1 MNPFL
6 IFLLLILAGFVIRF
20 VGLAIAKNVIHV
32 DPSLRAHRERMRSHF
47 PKILI
52 KDNSDLSKDEM
63 KELYFLESEIEMYVY
78 SICHHLSKYETNAG
92 EPSDTVIPDEKILKD
107 ILMNTTVIMTNDGI
121 DSFPFY
127 KGNRQVVHQVYE
139 SEGYSEEG
147 KIVFLWY
154 RMDQWDS
161 QIYVRFKEPERVY
174 DAIYKYIQNDLDK
187 YYMHRNKKS
196 LSIPLYK
203 IMYVRDPKQN

>member
-1 MNPFL
+1 MHPVL
-6 IFLLLILAGFVIRF
+6 IFLILLLVGYVIRF
-20 VGLAIAKNVIHV
+20 VGLYIAKNIHV
-32 DPSLRAHRERMRSHF
+32 DPALKAHRERMRSHL

-52 KDNSDLSKDEM
+52 KENPYISKENM
-63 KELYFLESEIEMYVY
+63 KNMYFLESEIEMYVD
-78 SICHHLSKYETNAG
+78 SICQYQSKYSYDVLCDNI
-92 EPSDTVIPDEKILKD
+92 VPDEKILKD
-107 ILMNTTVIMTNDGI
+107 ILMNTTVIISENGI
-121 DSFPFY
+121 DSFPFS
-127 KGNRQVVHQVYE
+127 KAERLSVHQAYD

-154 RMDQWDS
+154 RMYQWDS
-161 QIYVRFKEPERVY
+161 RIYINLKNTEKAY
-174 DAIYKYIQNDLDK
+174 DAIYRYIQNDLEK